1 MIGGFGVKIGVF
13 GAKFGVKIWP
23 PRPEMCSGANI
34 GASGVK
40 IGCGEW
46 DAKLDPATL
55 SYQTAGLCKQTWT
68 CIRTDQPITNS

>member
-1 MIGGFGVKIGVF
+1 MIGGFEVKIGVF

-46 DAKLDPATL
+46 DEK
-55 SYQTAGLCKQTWT
+55 
-68 CIRTDQPITNS
+68 